1 MLIAG
6 AIIFSALAS
15 AEVQPWARDDESAE
29 GREMTTIEKPKGIE
43 QKEPLLE
50 EKRVVGDTAENGK

>member
-15 AEVQPWARDDESAE
+15 AEVQPWARDDESSE
-29 GREMTTIEKPKGIE
+29 GREMTTIEKKSKDIE
-43 QKEPLLE
+43 QKEPFLE
-50 EKRVVGDTAENGK
+50 KKADGKRIE